1 MRCSPSS
8 FRGIFRGIALSA
20 MVALA
25 AVALGLA
32 APPPALSADKTTLVL
47 GVDISDT
54 RTFDPARQFEYSPP
68 TTIRAVY
75 ETLITLSPG
84 DYVTLKPLLAESWK
98 LVDGGKALEF
108 KLRKGVKFATGNP
121 LTAADVK
128 FSFERLQNLK
138 DQPADMAE
146 NLGPIEVVD
155 PQTVRIS
162 MADKSQ
168 PLLTLFTSVTYSVYD
183 SKAVIAQGGT
193 AGKDAEK
200 ADKATTWLDTHSAGT
215 GPYTLTG
222 WTRNQEVILERN
234 KSYWRAPAAFEKVVL
249 RHIADGAAQVLTVRR
264 GDIDAALNL
273 SPDQLDSLAK
283 DANLKIV
290 STPSLDY
297 MYMTLTSSAEMNAAL
312 GKKPA
317 RQAVQAAIDY
327 DGIIK
332 GLMGGHAI
340 RPATF
345 IPIGLGGSTEA
356 LTKEI
361 GPKQDLAKA
370 KKLLADAGL
379 PNGFSFKLSYGKAAI
394 GGTSYDLVAQK
405 IQSDLARVG
414 ITAELDPVDQA
425 TLRTAYKEGKTQ
437 SVLTFWNP
445 DAMEP
450 WLWAQPAIGRVSK
463 RVHWTPPKDIVDLV
477 ARAGGE
483 PDAKKAAGL
492 YREFQKMLIDQ
503 ANYIHLIQPIF
514 RVATSKA
521 ITGYQLTAAGWQV
534 DLYDVKPA
542 K

>member
-1 MRCSPSS
+1 MRCSPS
-8 FRGIFRGIALSA
+8 FLRGIALAA

-25 AVALGLA
+25 AVALSLA
-32 APPPALSADKTTLVL
+32 APTPALSADKTTLVL

-249 RHIADGAAQVLTVRR
+249 RHIADGAAQVLAVRR

-297 MYMTLTSSAEMNAAL
+297 MYMTLTSSADMNAAL

-414 ITAELDPVDQA
+414 ITAELDPMDQA

>member
-1 MRCSPSS
+1 MRCSPS
-8 FRGIFRGIALSA
+8 FLRGIVLSA

-25 AVALGLA
+25 AVAMGLA
-32 APPPALSADKTTLVL
+32 APTPALSADKTTLVL
-47 GVDISDT
+47 GVDISDA
-54 RTFDPARQFEYSPP
+54 RTFDPARQFEYSTPI
-68 TTIRAVY
+68 TIHAVY

-84 DYVTLKPLLAESWK
+84 EYVTLKPLLAESWK

-249 RHIADGAAQVLTVRR
+249 RHIADGAAQVLAVRR

-297 MYMTLTSSAEMNAAL
+297 MYMTLTNSGDMNAAL

-414 ITAELDPVDQA
+414 ITAELDPMDQA

-463 RVHWTPPKDIVDLV
+463 RVLWTPPKDIVDLV
-477 ARAGGE
+477 AHAGGE
-483 PDAKKAAGL
+483 PDPKKAAGL

>member
-1 MRCSPSS
+1 MTCWAW
-8 FRGIFRGIALSA
+8 ALRKLCL
-20 MVALA
+20 ALIVTLV
-25 AVALGLA
+25 AVAAGPIGPTLA
-32 APPPALSADKTTLVL
+32 DAAGKTTLVL

-68 TTIRAVY
+68 ITIRAVY

-84 DYVTLKPLLAESWK
+84 DYVTLKPLLAETWK
-98 LVDGGKALEF
+98 LVDGGKAWEF
-108 KLRKGVKFATGNP
+108 KLRKGVKFASGNP
-121 LTAADVK
+121 LTAEDVK
-128 FSFERLQNLK
+128 FSFERLANVK

-155 PQTVRIS
+155 PQTVKIT
-162 MADKSQ
+162 MADKTQ
-168 PLLTLFTSVTYSVYD
+168 PLLTLLTSVTYAVYD
-183 SKAVIAQGGT
+183 SKAVTAQGGT
-193 AGKDAEK
+193 SGKDAEK
-200 ADKATTWLDTHSAGT
+200 ADKATAWLDTHSAGT
-215 GPYTLTG
+215 GPYVLTA
-222 WTRNQEVILERN
+222 WTRNQEVVLERN
-234 KSYWRAPAAFEKVVL
+234 KSYWRAPAVFEKVVL
-249 RHIADGAAQVLTVRR
+249 RHIADGGAQVLAIRR

-273 SPDQLDSLAK
+273 SSDQLDSLAK
-283 DANLKIV
+283 DANVKIV

-297 MYMTLTSSAEMNAAL
+297 VYMTLTNSADMNQAL
-312 GKKPA
+312 GKKAA

-370 KKLLADAGL
+370 KKLLADAGV
-379 PNGFSFKLSYGKAAI
+379 PNGFTFKLSYGKAAI
-394 GGTSYDLVAQK
+394 GGTTYDLIAQK

-414 ITAELDPVDQA
+414 ITAELDPMDQA

-437 SVLTFWNP
+437 SALSFWNP

-483 PDAKKAAGL
+483 PDPKKAAGL
-492 YREFQKMLIDQ
+492 YREFQKMLIEQ
-503 ANYIHLIQPIF
+503 ANYIHLIQPVF
-514 RVATSKA
+514 RVATTKA
-521 ITGYQLTAAGWQV
+521 ITGYNLTAAGWQV
-534 DLYDVKPA
+534 DLYGVKPA
-542 K
+542 N

>member
-1 MRCSPSS
+1 MRCSPS
-8 FRGIFRGIALSA
+8 FLRGIALAA

-32 APPPALSADKTTLVL
+32 APTPALSADKTTLVL

-249 RHIADGAAQVLTVRR
+249 RHIADGAAQVLAVRR

>member
-1 MRCSPSS
+1 MRCSP
-8 FRGIFRGIALSA
+8 FALRRIALSA

-25 AVALGLA
+25 AVAMSLA
-32 APPPALSADKTTLVL
+32 GPTPAVSADKTTLVL

-84 DYVTLKPLLAESWK
+84 EYVTLKPLLAESWK
-98 LVDGGKALEF
+98 SVDGGKAWEF
-108 KLRKGVKFATGNP
+108 KLRKGVKFASGNP

-128 FSFERLQNLK
+128 FSFERLANLK

-162 MADKSQ
+162 AADKSQ

-183 SKAVIAQGGT
+183 SKTVIAQGGT
-193 AGKDAEK
+193 SGKDAEK

-215 GPYTLTG
+215 GPYVLTA
-222 WTRNQEVILERN
+222 WTRNQEVMLERN
-234 KSYWRAPAAFEKVVL
+234 KGYWRAPAAFEKVVM
-249 RHIADGAAQVLTVRR
+249 RHIADGAAQVLAVRR
-264 GDIDAALNL
+264 GDVDAALNL
-273 SPDQLDSLAK
+273 SPDQLDSLTK

-297 MYMTLTSSAEMNAAL
+297 MYMTLTNSADMNAAL
-312 GKKPA
+312 GKKAA
-317 RQAVQAAIDY
+317 RQAVAAAIDY

-332 GLMGGHAI
+332 GLMGGHAL

-370 KKLLADAGL
+370 KKLLADAGVS
-379 PNGFSFKLSYGKAAI
+379 NGFSFKLSYGKAAI

-414 ITAELDPVDQA
+414 ITMELDPMDQA

-437 SVLTFWNP
+437 AVLTFWNP

-450 WLWAQPAIGRVSK
+450 YLWAQPAIGRVSK

-477 ARAGGE
+477 NRAGGE
-483 PDAKKAAGL
+483 PDPKKAAGL
-492 YREFQKMLIDQ
+492 YREFQKMLIEQ

-514 RVATSKA
+514 RVATNKA

>member
-1 MRCSPSS
+1 VWTLRKLCL
-8 FRGIFRGIALSA
+8 ALIVTLVS
-20 MVALA
+20 VSVGPLGPVPA
-25 AVALGLA
+25 AA
-32 APPPALSADKTTLVL
+32 AGKTTLVL

-98 LVDGGKALEF
+98 FVDGGKALEF
-108 KLRKGVKFATGNP
+108 KLRKGVKFASGNP
-121 LTAADVK
+121 LTAEDVK
-128 FSFERLQNLK
+128 FSFERLANLK

-155 PQTVRIS
+155 PQTVKVT
-162 MADKSQ
+162 MVDKAQ

-183 SKAVIAQGGT
+183 SKTVMAQGGT
-193 AGKDAEK
+193 SGKDAEK
-200 ADKATTWLDTHSAGT
+200 ADKATAWLDTHSAGT
-215 GPYTLTG
+215 GPYVLTG
-222 WTRNQEVILERN
+222 WTRNQEVVLERN
-234 KSYWRAPAAFEKVVL
+234 KGYWRAPAAFEKVVV
-249 RHIADGAAQVLTVRR
+249 RHIADGGAQVLALRR
-264 GDIDAALNL
+264 GDIDAAMNL
-273 SPDQLDSLAK
+273 STEQLDSLAK
-283 DANLKIV
+283 DANVKIV

-297 MYMTLTSSAEMNAAL
+297 VYMTLTNSADMNQAL
-312 GKKPA
+312 GKKAA
-317 RQAVQAAIDY
+317 RQAVQSAIDY

-332 GLMGGHAI
+332 GLLGGHAI

-361 GPKQDLAKA
+361 GPKQDLSRA

-379 PNGFSFKLSYGKAAI
+379 PNGFTFKLSYGKAAV
-394 GGTSYDLVAQK
+394 GGTTYDLIAQK

-414 ITAELDPVDQA
+414 ITAELDPMDQA
-425 TLRTAYKEGKTQ
+425 TFRTAYKEGKTQ
-437 SVLTFWNP
+437 SAMSFWNP

-463 RVHWTPPKDIVDLV
+463 RVLWTPPKDIVDLV

-483 PDAKKAAGL
+483 PDPKKAAGL
-492 YREFQKMLIDQ
+492 YREFMKMLIDQ
-503 ANYIHLIQPIF
+503 ANYIHLIQPVF

-521 ITGYQLTAAGWQV
+521 VTGYNLTAAGWVV

-542 K
+542 N